1 MRFVCLLSFV
11 ATPAFVLSLDSTKG
25 LTPIGATMSA
35 VTYHDRRAV
44 KLTDTG
50 DGGMAL
56 VDGLDFTSGTIV
68 VHVAAVPV
76 PTIDTSSRGFVGLA
90 FRSSADGNRYENLY
104 LRMTNGRAEDQ
115 LRRNH
120 SAQYESIPDAPWH
133 TLREKSPGKYE
144 SYVDLKAGEWTTMR
158 IVVQGTHA
166 ELFVN
171 DADQPCLVV
180 NDLTLGDTHGRIAL
194 WIGPGTIGYFSRL
207 AVTPAP

>member
-1 MRFVCLLSFV
+1 MRFALLLSLV

-25 LTPIGATMSA
+25 LTPIRATVSA
-35 VTYHDRRAV
+35 VTYHNRRAV

-56 VDGLDFTSGTIV
+56 VNDLDFHSGTIV

-104 LRMTNGRAEDQ
+104 LRMTNGRADDQ

-144 SYVDLKAGEWTTMR
+144 SYVDLRAGEWTTIR
-158 IVVQGTHA
+158 IVVHGNHA

-180 NDLTLGDTHGRIAL
+180 SDLMLGDTHGRIAL

-207 AVTPAP
+207 TVEAAP